1 MIQFIFTD
9 IFMLSLG
16 AVLYLMV
23 RALPRIAEEPSEKKN
38 FLDRWAHSDIPEKMD
53 TALNGFLLKFL
64 RKVKILVL
72 KVDNALSKELR
83 KIKSEENGAKP
94 AIDFKE
100 ILGQSAD
107 EKEASSEDAGDQG
120 SNL

>member
-1 MIQFIFTD
+1 MLQFVFTD

-16 AVLYLMV
+16 AVLYLIV

-38 FLDRWAHSDIPEKMD
+38 FLDRLAHSDIPEKMD
-53 TALNGFLLKFL
+53 AALNSFLFKFL
-64 RKVKILVL
+64 RKVKVIFL
-72 KVDNALSKELR
+72 KFDNVLSKELR

-100 ILGQSAD
+100 ITGQGKNKEEDSAR
-107 EKEASSEDAGDQG
+107 ED
-120 SNL
+120 